1 MTSPDTISRAERA
14 CTQLT
19 QDGHPVTFTA
29 VAALAQISR
38 AALYRDPALR
48 ALPGE
53 HRRRPAEPN
62 TLTGL
67 ASDIA
72 ALRTALEAVA
82 GRVRRHEEQL
92 RQLTRQQHRPQPV
105 SNLRRRYP
113 ANAEAQDH

>member
-1 MTSPDTISRAERA
+1 MNSPDTISRAERA
-14 CTQLT
+14 CSELA

-29 VAALAQISR
+29 VADLAQISR

-48 ALPGE
+48 ALVDE
-53 HRRRPAEPN
+53 HRRRSAEAN

-67 ASDIA
+67 AYDIA

-92 RQLTRQQHRPQPV
+92 RQLTRQEHRP
-105 SNLRRRYP
+105 P
-113 ANAEAQDH
+113 AGQ